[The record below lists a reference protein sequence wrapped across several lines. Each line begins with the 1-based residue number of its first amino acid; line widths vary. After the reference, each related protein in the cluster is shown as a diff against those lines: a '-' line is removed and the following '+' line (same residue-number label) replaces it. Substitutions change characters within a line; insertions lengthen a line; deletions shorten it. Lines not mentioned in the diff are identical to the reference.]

1 MPPFAPSADRCTS
14 VSDKDTFGMSAVR
27 PPGATP
33 PARPGMHP
41 EGVLAVV
48 CLDNPRDNTRG
59 KALWTALPSPGPR
72 EECPW
77 RLSDVIPARMVSHT
91 LRTWTCS
98 HLTWRGQSS
107 RPPAVSPSRVRPMAV
122 SASGTMRR
130 AASLRFPLRR
140 PDGGR
145 DRRWDHSAVRPWRR
159 RPVRRSHGTR
169 AHQPERRW
177 GPPDRYRALSG
188 LADGVRRTA
197 GGATKPE
204 IGRGKNMAEKIR
216 YNKIIDLLEHGKPVF
231 STSTVPN
238 GSLDDL
244 TYIADADYDAVIIEM
259 EHEGFS
265 FATLRTSLQALLN
278 RKRIAEKGN
287 LQPDVVP

>member
-1 MPPFAPSADRCTS
+1 M
-14 VSDKDTFGMSAVR
+14 R

-33 PARPGMHP
+33 PARPGMPP

-59 KALWTALPSPGPR
+59 KALWTSLPSLGPQ

-107 RPPAVSPSRVRPMAV
+107 RRQQYHLHAFAQRPFQRLAQCAAPPVRH
-122 SASGTMRR
+122 
-130 AASLRFPLRR
+130 FPLRR

-145 DRRWDHSAVRPWRR
+145 DRRWDHPAVRPWRR
-159 RPVRRSHGTR
+159 RPVRRPHGTR

-188 LADGVRRTA
+188 LASSRGSCTRWRRIMISSRKPGRSCSLEA
-197 GGATKPE
+197 IDRPRCVSHQQGAYSRE
-204 IGRGKNMAEKIR
+204 
-216 YNKIIDLLEHGKPVF
+216 
-231 STSTVPN
+231 S
-238 GSLDDL
+238 
-244 TYIADADYDAVIIEM
+244 
-259 EHEGFS
+259 EG
-265 FATLRTSLQALLN
+265 
-278 RKRIAEKGN
+278 
-287 LQPDVVP
+287 